1 MTSALIEIEQEPN
14 AEAVRK
20 KAILISGGG
29 VRLPE
34 GFDLPVRVSHSTA
47 GPGAGSD
54 AAVFAFEGL
63 RVKKPISYTQGDF
76 ELRVEGESMSLTH
89 KGEPFINDVRIIP
102 VARHCPG
109 QAFFDLDPRC
119 IYHCVF
125 CGSPLLQEKDF
136 KNLDTKRIMEML
148 EETLA
153 VQDLTAVSFTSG
165 VVGSME
171 ETVQRLAEAISE
183 TRSRLPG
190 IPIGVEPYVTST
202 EQIEALRA
210 AGADEI
216 KLNIQAARDD
226 IFAKVCPDLNRQN
239 IWRMLEASVEIFG
252 RGRVLSNV
260 LVGLGEEDEDVR
272 SILERLTSMGVIPS
286 LRAIRITKLNRQ
298 RLIDVLGEMEPVKPE
313 RLIRLAAMHRKV
325 MVDNG
330 FSAMISKT
338 MCCECGCCD
347 LVPFKDI

>member
-1 MTSALIEIEQEPN
+1 MTSAFIEIEQEPDD
-14 AEAVRK
+14 ETIRK

-29 VRLPE
+29 VKLPE
-34 GFDLPVRVSHSTA
+34 GFDMPVRVSHSTA

-54 AAVFAFEGL
+54 AAVFAFGGV

-89 KGEPFINDVRIIP
+89 KGEPFIDDVEIVP

-125 CGSPLLQEKDF
+125 CGSPLLREEDF
-136 KNLDTKRIMEML
+136 KNLDTEKIMDML

-165 VVGSME
+165 VVGSVE
-171 ETVQRLAEAISE
+171 ETVERLADVISE
-183 TRSRLPG
+183 TRRRLPG
-190 IPIGVEPYVTST
+190 IPIGVEPYVTT
-202 EQIEALRA
+202 REHIEALKA

-216 KLNIQAARDD
+216 KLNIQVARDD
-226 IFAKVCPDLNRQN
+226 IFSKVCPDLDRQL
-239 IWRMLEASVEIFG
+239 IWRMLEASVGIFG
-252 RGRVLSNV
+252 RGKVLSNV
-260 LVGLGEEDEDVR
+260 IVGLGESDEDIREIV
-272 SILERLTSMGVIPS
+272 ERLTSMGVVAS
-286 LRAIRITKLNRQ
+286 LRAVRITKLNRQ
-298 RLIDVLGEMEPVKPE
+298 RLSDVLGDMGPVTPE
-313 RLIRLAAMHRKV
+313 RLVRLATMHRQI
-325 MVDNG
+325 MIDSG
-330 FSAMISKT
+330 FTSMPSRT

-347 LVPFKDI
+347 LVPFKDV